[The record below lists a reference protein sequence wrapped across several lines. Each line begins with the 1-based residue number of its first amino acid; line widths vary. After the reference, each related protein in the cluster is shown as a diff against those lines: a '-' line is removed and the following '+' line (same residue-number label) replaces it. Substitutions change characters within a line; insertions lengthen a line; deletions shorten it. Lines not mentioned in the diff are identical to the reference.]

1 MSVEGGVAAAKP
13 GPGGWL
19 ADIAPLRGLRFI
31 ALAWVVLNQFR
42 LHLGLHA
49 GASFGIVGKGYLGA
63 ALFFVVAGFE
73 ICHANERLRAEGRF
87 HYPAFLWR
95 GLIGFYPLHLVSLAV
110 MGALFLAGRAL
121 GAGFQQSAFD
131 PIAVPANILLI
142 HAWGVLPTVSWNFPS
157 WLVSALWFALLIFP
171 LTAWLALKVLR
182 PTLIAVAAPLAL
194 FWALFAAAA
203 WRGVLFTDMTA
214 QIGALQT
221 VPAFLFG
228 AALYR
233 LGAERNLPGP
243 WPGILAL
250 GAGAYIVL
258 AASLRLSDAAIWP
271 AFGVLTFAVAQTAR
285 TARRPLLASKTFQ
298 FLGAMSISMYL
309 VYLPVDIVYFHAI
322 ERFLGEPTGAAAWAA
337 WWGVFPLILIAGA
350 LAWLLITRPA
360 AAWLQRRGPAAARAD
375 PPLLA

>member
-1 MSVEGGVAAAKP
+1 MSAEGGGATAGPAP
-13 GPGGWL
+13 GAWP

-73 ICHANERLRAEGRF
+73 ICHAYARLGAEGRF
-87 HYPAFLWR
+87 RYPAFLWR
-95 GLIGFYPLHLVSLAV
+95 GLIGFYPLHLVALVV

-131 PIAVPANILLI
+131 PIALPANVLLI

-157 WLVSALWFALLIFP
+157 WLVSALWFALLVFP

-182 PTLIAVAAPLAL
+182 STFIAVAAPLAL
-194 FWALFAAAA
+194 FWALFALAA

-221 VPAFLFG
+221 VPAFLLG

-233 LGAERNLPGP
+233 LGGERNLTGR
-243 WPGILAL
+243 WPAILAL
-250 GAGAYIVL
+250 GAGAYIVV
-258 AASLRLSDAAIWP
+258 AASLRFSDAAIWP

-285 TARRPLLASKTFQ
+285 APRPLLDSRAFQ
-298 FLGAMSISMYL
+298 FLGAMSISMSL

-322 ERFLGEPTGAAAWAA
+322 ERFLGQPTGAAAWAV

-360 AAWLQRRGPAAARAD
+360 AAWLQRHGPAAARAD

>member
-1 MSVEGGVAAAKP
+1 MSAEGGGAAAGPAP
-13 GPGGWL
+13 GAWP

-73 ICHANERLRAEGRF
+73 ICHAYERLRAEGRF
-87 HYPAFLWR
+87 RYPAFLWR
-95 GLIGFYPLHLVSLAV
+95 GLIGFYPLHLVALAV

-131 PIAVPANILLI
+131 PIALPANVLLI

-157 WLVSALWFALLIFP
+157 WLVSALWFALLVFP

-194 FWALFAAAA
+194 FWAFFALAA

-214 QIGALQT
+214 EIGALQT
-221 VPAFLFG
+221 VPAFLLG
-228 AALYR
+228 AALHR
-233 LGAERNLPGP
+233 LGSERRLPGP
-243 WPGILAL
+243 WPGFLAL
-250 GAGAYIVL
+250 GAGAYIVV
-258 AASLRLSDAAIWP
+258 AASLRFSDAAIWP

-285 TARRPLLASKTFQ
+285 APRPLLDSRAFQ
-298 FLGAMSISMYL
+298 FLGAMSISMSL

-322 ERFLGEPTGAAAWAA
+322 ERFLGQPTGVAAWAV

-360 AAWLQRRGPAAARAD
+360 AAWLQRHGPAAARAD